1 MDPIS
6 QGTVGVA
13 FAQSSASKNNILKI
27 SLIGLIAGLAPD
39 ADVVIKSSTDP
50 ILFLEYHRQFS
61 HSLFL
66 FPFGAL
72 VVAILFFPFFK
83 SSLNFKQIYLASF
96 LGYLTHG
103 ILDACTSYGTLLYW
117 PFSNERVTWN
127 NISIVDPL
135 FTVPTLIFVIM
146 AIKTKKS
153 YLVILQLYGRFFT
166 YL

>member
-61 HSLFL
+61 HSLFI
-66 FPFGAL
+66 PFGAL
-72 VVAILFFPFFK
+72 IVAILFFFF
-83 SSLNFKQIYLASF
+83 
-96 LGYLTHG
+96 
-103 ILDACTSYGTLLYW
+103 
-117 PFSNERVTWN
+117 
-127 NISIVDPL
+127 
-135 FTVPTLIFVIM
+135 
-146 AIKTKKS
+146 
-153 YLVILQLYGRFFT
+153 
-166 YL
+166 

>member
-27 SLIGLIAGLAPD
+27 SLIGLIAGFAPD

-61 HSLFL
+61 HSLIFI
-66 FPFGAL
+66 PFGAL
-72 VVAILFFPFFK
+72 IVAILFFPFFK
-83 SSLNFKQIYLASF
+83 SSLDFKQIYLASF

-117 PFSNERVTWN
+117 PFSNERITWN
-127 NISIVDPL
+127 NISIVDPIL
-135 FTVPTLIFVIM
+135 TIPTLIFVIS
-146 AIKTKKS
+146 AIKTKKKLFKDLIS
-153 YLVILQLYGRFFT
+153 
-166 YL
+166 